1 MNILYYHCFA
11 GISGDMNLAAMID
24 LGVPPELLKNEIA
37 KLNVGGYKIEIKE
50 TIKSGITGTQVT
62 VVLDQ
67 TEHQGNEHKHKHGH
81 RSYKAIKKI
90 IADADLSNEV
100 KKTSLNIFE
109 KIAAAEAKIHGKN
122 IDDVHFHEVGAVD
135 SIVDIVGAAICYH
148 YLAPEKTLCSTVEL
162 GGGFV
167 NCAHGKFPVPA
178 PATAEILKSVPVK
191 LGTVNFETTTPTGAA
206 ILATL
211 VDEFTDTPYFLIEK
225 TSYGIGHRDLEI
237 PNVLRVHLAKSI
249 HGNYMKE
256 TAILLECNID
266 DMPAEHFEFLS
277 ERLLSAGAS
286 DVYLTPIIM
295 KKSRPATMLS
305 VLCSQSKSNKLT
317 DVILQESTSLGVRQK
332 EISKIMLERK
342 VVNTDTKYGSI
353 DVKVAYSADHPIKF
367 KPEYE
372 QCKTA
377 AIKHGVAIS
386 EVVNEVIKS
395 VKIK

>member
-67 TEHQGNEHKHKHGH
+67 TEHQGNKHKHKHGH
-81 RSYKAIKKI
+81 RSYKAIKNI
-90 IADADLSNEV
+90 FADADLSNEV

-211 VDEFTDTPYFLIEK
+211 VDEFTDTPNFLIEK

-237 PNVLRVHLAKSI
+237 PNVLRVHLAK
-249 HGNYMKE
+249 
-256 TAILLECNID
+256 
-266 DMPAEHFEFLS
+266 
-277 ERLLSAGAS
+277 
-286 DVYLTPIIM
+286 
-295 KKSRPATMLS
+295 
-305 VLCSQSKSNKLT
+305 
-317 DVILQESTSLGVRQK
+317 
-332 EISKIMLERK
+332 
-342 VVNTDTKYGSI
+342 KYSW
-353 DVKVAYSADHPIKF
+353 
-367 KPEYE
+367 
-372 QCKTA
+372 
-377 AIKHGVAIS
+377 
-386 EVVNEVIKS
+386 
-395 VKIK
+395 

>member
-67 TEHQGNEHKHKHGH
+67 TEHQGNKHKHKHGH
-81 RSYKAIKKI
+81 RSYKAIKNI
-90 IADADLSNEV
+90 FADADLSNEV

-211 VDEFTDTPYFLIEK
+211 VDEFTDTPNFLIEK

-367 KPEYE
+367 
-372 QCKTA
+372 
-377 AIKHGVAIS
+377 
-386 EVVNEVIKS
+386 
-395 VKIK
+395 